1 MYINSEIIKDG
12 ITPDVLKRLIERHAE
27 GIDRYVM
34 LKEYYRGKH
43 NILSRTKSSES
54 AANNKVAA
62 NWAKYITTVAVSYLL
77 GNPITY
83 DVLDKYDITPVL
95 DCYREQ
101 HINSV
106 DTQLGKEA
114 SICGVGIEMVYADED
129 GNPKS
134 YAATHDNAFIV
145 YDDTVAHNKLFGVHY
160 YLQFDI
166 NGQQSGINVI
176 AADSQN
182 IYTYFGHDISA
193 LQFVDSQPHYFGA
206 VPFIE
211 YLNNDERQGDL
222 EQQMSMIDAYNTL
235 MSDRVNDKVQFVDAF
250 LLLLGIDIDS
260 EQAKKL
266 IREKILCGD
275 TDAKAQYLSKVLSET
290 DVEVLRKAI
299 KDDIHQTSM
308 VPDLSDEK
316 FGNNTSGVAIKYKL
330 LVFEQLTMD
339 KERLFEKGL
348 RERFEL
354 YSNFFAVK
362 ANMKIVPSCEVDIHF
377 KRNLPANELELSQ
390 IVGNLRG
397 MASTETLL
405 GILPFV
411 CDPKE
416 EAKLVA
422 EEKAES
428 EKQAILTQRE
438 LMRFGDDNNG
448 EQ

>member
-12 ITPDVLKRLIERHAE
+12 ITPEILKQL
-27 GIDRYVM
+27 IDRHMQNADRYAM
-34 LKEYYRGKH
+34 LKNYYCGRH
-43 NILSRTKSSES
+43 DILNRTRNSET

-77 GNPITY
+77 GIPITY

-95 DCYREQ
+95 DCYRAQ
-101 HINSV
+101 HISGI
-106 DTQLGKEA
+106 DSQLGKEA

-134 YAATHDNAFIV
+134 YAATHDNAFVV

-160 YLQFDI
+160 YTQFDV
-166 NGQQSGINVI
+166 NGQQSGVNVYVSD
-176 AADSQN
+176 AQN
-182 IYTYFGHDISA
+182 IYTYFGYDISA
-193 LQFVDSQPHYFGA
+193 LRLEDVQPHYFGA

-211 YLNNDERQGDL
+211 YLNNDERQGDF
-222 EQQMSMIDAYNTL
+222 EQQISLIDAYNTL
-235 MSDRVNDKVQFVDAF
+235 MSDRINDKVQFVDAF
-250 LLLLGIDIDS
+250 LLLLGIEIDS
-260 EQAKKL
+260 TQAKKL
-266 IREKILCGD
+266 MKEKILCGD
-275 TDAKAQYLSKVLSET
+275 SDAKAQYLSKVLSET

-330 LVFEQLTMD
+330 LVFEQLVMD

-354 YSNFFAVK
+354 YSNFYAVK
-362 ANMKIVPSCEVDIHF
+362 ANMQIVPSCEVDIHF

-397 MASTETLL
+397 MVSTETLL
-405 GILPFV
+405 GTLPFV

-416 EAKLVA
+416 EAKLA
-422 EEKAES
+422 AREKSET
-428 EKQAILTQRE
+428 EKQSILNQRE
-438 LMRFGDDNNG
+438 LMRFGGEDDAK
-448 EQ
+448 Q